1 MVNILG
7 FKQPLR
13 IFFRSKNWATLEKP
27 IKAVINASDLVELGS
42 VLLSLNCRQPLCL
55 LILASEVAAF
65 QTGAVIPVYVSELVQ
80 GFGVAGTVRM
90 TGEILILMV
99 IFLFSPQRAVIMDII
114 EHHITKCSRA

>member
-27 IKAVINASDLVELGS
+27 INAVINASDLVELGS

-65 QTGAVIPVYVSELVQ
+65 QTGTVIPVYVSELVQ
-80 GFGVAGTVRM
+80 GFGVADTVRM
-90 TGEILILMV
+90 TGEIHIPDGHFPVL
-99 IFLFSPQRAVIMDII
+99 SP
-114 EHHITKCSRA
+114 KGCNYGYY